1 MKILDRVK
9 NWCWKKQPFQT
20 FTRKFSIN
28 TTTTKQEREKEREN
42 KSRDSGTYLMAVSLF
57 TPHSNEKKKP
67 IINSSAFALN
77 HDYISF
83 FLQKRYE

>member
-1 MKILDRVK
+1 MKILDQVK
-9 NWCWKKQPFQT
+9 NWCWLKQPLPT

-28 TTTTKQEREKEREN
+28 TTTTKQEREREN

-57 TPHSNEKKKP
+57 TPHSNEKKKT